1 MTAQGR
7 LTRDGGLLVGCLLLG
22 LGVSEFGIRL
32 LRDPALPVSVWW
44 PLSGLGV
51 ALLARLRPRSWP
63 ITLVALATG
72 QLVTRLSTYYAS
84 LESALLVLGAGL
96 GETLVISLLLRRA
109 FPGGVLLDSPL
120 AAVRFA
126 GCAVGGVMCGATV
139 FALTQD
145 LPGGESVPGLWNGYL
160 RSHCLGL
167 LMVSPLFLVSADAG
181 SLLREV
187 RRHRLNLEW
196 AAQAVVLGLTTA
208 GVFLTDQRVVP
219 DFVCAV
225 PLIWGGLRL
234 GPARAMGSL
243 LLMAVITTVGA
254 LRGVGPVVQEPPAAQ
269 TFAIQAVLVSATLC
283 TLFVVLAAQARS
295 RLLERTR
302 ADGADLVAAEQIAGL
317 GSSTWDLDSN
327 ETRWSAGM
335 FAQIGREPGSVAPAA
350 QAYLE
355 LIHPDDRGVV
365 IAALSRAQEGI
376 GIPDMQFRLLRP
388 DGTERT
394 LMARNRLDRHPDGRP
409 ARVRSTVLD
418 VTEMRQAELDLQQAH
433 TRLAGVLDAVEDVA
447 IVGCHASS
455 LLITFFSRGAEQM
468 LGWRADEVVGI
479 HRPSIYHDPAE
490 LERAGA
496 TEDEQLLGLGEQ
508 VIRTGHSSTRWTCVR
523 RDGSR
528 FPAQGSLTRVLGPD
542 GQAESFIAVIV
553 DLTQVL
559 RAQADLQE
567 SEDRFRLAFD
577 FAPMAMAV
585 VMLEEGDPPVPGRIE
600 RANPALCRFTAL
612 SGAELV
618 GRHLADLMTPAHA
631 ALATTDLQGLLL
643 EGGDSATA
651 ERAFH
656 RADGSEA
663 WGLLSTS
670 VVRPADGPPYLIT
683 MIEDITARM
692 QLTERLRHEASHD
705 PLTGLPNRQVLRRR
719 LEDALGEAPVDG
731 PVAVLY
737 VDLDGFKAVNDTL
750 GHGTGDGL
758 LVQVADRIAGCVR
771 STDVVARLGGDEF
784 AVLLPRVGH
793 LDTART
799 IGERIVRA
807 LAAPFTVEGSACRIG
822 ASIGIALST
831 PEDTQRAGDSV
842 PQLLNAADEAM
853 YEAKRSGRGRV
864 EVSAR

>member
-1 MTAQGR
+1 M
-7 LTRDGGLLVGCLLLG
+7 
-22 LGVSEFGIRL
+22 
-32 LRDPALPVSVWW
+32 RDPALHVSVWW
-44 PLSGLGV
+44 PLSGFGV

-63 ITLVALATG
+63 IALLALGAG
-72 QLVTRLSTYYAS
+72 QFVTNLSTYYAS
-84 LESALLVLGAGL
+84 PDRALLVLSAAL

-120 AAVRFA
+120 AAARFA

-139 FALTQD
+139 FALVQNAPD
-145 LPGGESVPGLWNGYL
+145 GQSVLGLGNGYL
-160 RSHCLGL
+160 RSHSLGL
-167 LMVSPLFLVSADAG
+167 LMVSPLFLASADAH

-187 RRHRLNLEW
+187 GRHRLNLEW
-196 AAQAVVLGLTTA
+196 AAQALVLGLTTA

-234 GPARAMGSL
+234 GPTRAMGSL
-243 LLMAVITTVGA
+243 LMMAVITTVGT

-269 TFAIQAVLVSATLC
+269 TFAVQAVLVSATLC
-283 TLFVVLAAQARS
+283 TLFVVLAAEARS

-302 ADGADLVAAEQIAGL
+302 TDGADLVEAERIAGL
-317 GSSTWDLDSN
+317 GSSIWDLHSN

-335 FAQIGREPGSVAPAA
+335 FVQMGREPGSVVPTAD
-350 QAYLE
+350 AYLE

-365 IAALSRAQEGI
+365 VASLSRALEG
-376 GIPDMQFRLLRP
+376 GGLPDMQFRLLRP
-388 DGTERT
+388 DNTERT
-394 LMARNRLDRHPDGRP
+394 LMVRNRLERDPDGRP
-409 ARVRSTVLD
+409 ARMRSTVLD
-418 VTEMRQAELDLQQAH
+418 VTQMRQAELDLQRAH

-447 IVGCHASS
+447 IVGCDATS
-455 LLITFFSRGAEQM
+455 LLITFFSRGAERM

-479 HRPSIYHDPAE
+479 HQPSIYHAPED
-490 LERAGA
+490 LERAQAGA
-496 TEDEQLLGLGEQ
+496 GVGEQLLGLGDE
-508 VIRTGHSSTRWTCVR
+508 VIRTGHSSSRWICVR
-523 RDGSR
+523 HDGSR
-528 FPAQGSLTRVLGPD
+528 FPAQGSLTRVLGQD
-542 GQAESFIAVIV
+542 GQTESFIAVIV

-559 RAQADLQE
+559 RAQAELQE

-585 VMLEEGDPPVPGRIE
+585 VMLEDGDPGRIE
-600 RANPALCRFTAL
+600 RANPALCRFAAL
-612 SGAELV
+612 TEAKLV
-618 GRHLADLMTPAHA
+618 GRRLADLMTPAHA
-631 ALATTDLQGLLL
+631 AAAATDLQSLLL
-643 EGGDSATA
+643 EGGDSTTA

-656 RADGSEA
+656 RADGSEV

-719 LEDALGEAPVDG
+719 LEDALGEAPADG

-750 GHGTGDGL
+750 GHGAGDEL

-771 STDVVARLGGDEF
+771 GTDVVARLGGDEF
-784 AVLLPRVGH
+784 AVLLPRVGY
-793 LDTART
+793 LGTARA
-799 IGERIVRA
+799 IGERIVRT
-807 LAAPFTVEGSACRIG
+807 LAEPFTVEGSSCRIG

-831 PEDTQRAGDSV
+831 PQDARRAGDSV

-853 YEAKRSGRGRV
+853 YEAKRSGKGRV
-864 EVSAR
+864 EVSTR